1 MDKINVKKQ
10 VKIYHRNLTVIL
22 VALLAVFLLISVFV
36 KLPYF
41 INIFVITFYM
51 ATLSMAW
58 NILGGITGQ
67 NSLGLAAYMGLGAYV
82 CCLAVTKFSLNPW
95 VAAVLDMLI
104 VGVVAGVI
112 FFPSLILKGPY
123 FTLVSIA
130 FAESIRQFI
139 INSEFFG
146 RASGVGLPFG
156 KDSFLQFRFTS
167 KVPYYYIG
175 LLMMVGVYLLMKKI
189 SRSKL
194 GFALRT
200 IREDEDAAAAIG
212 INPTKYKVIAVVISA
227 VIAGLVGFFYACYI
241 RYIDPDMMI
250 QAKSTEIVLPAVVG
264 GAAFIEG
271 PLIGGLIMIPLSE
284 LLRANFAAVLPGINM
299 LMYAVVLIVVIRFRP
314 AGILGWY
321 MNSKCKEFIDIKIL
335 KKPPVEVLEE
345 YEMMSGRKEG

>member
-1 MDKINVKKQ
+1 MDTRKAVKT
-10 VKIYHRNLTVIL
+10 YHRNLAIVLAIIVAIFAAIPL
-22 VALLAVFLLISVFV
+22 VVD
-36 KLPYF
+36 KPYI
-41 INIFVITFYM
+41 INIFVLTFYM
-51 ATLSMAW
+51 STLSMAW

-82 CCLAVTKFSLNPW
+82 CCLVVTKTGMNPW
-95 VAAVLDMLI
+95 VAAVLDMLV

-112 FFPSLILKGPY
+112 FFPSLILRGPY

-156 KDSFLQFRFTS
+156 KDSFAQFRFTS

-175 LLMMVGVYLLMKKI
+175 FIMMVGVYLIMKKI
-189 SRSKL
+189 GRSKL

-227 VIAGLVGFFYACYI
+227 IIAGLVGFFYVSYI
-241 RYIDPDMMI
+241 RYIDPDIMI
-250 QAKSTEIVLPAVVG
+250 QSKSTEIVLPSY
-264 GAAFIEG
+264 IRYID
-271 PLIGGLIMIPLSE
+271 PDIMIQSKSTE
-284 LLRANFAAVLPGINM
+284 IVLP
-299 LMYAVVLIVVIRFRP
+299 MYAIVLIVVIRFRP
-314 AGILGWY
+314 SGILGWY
-321 MNSKCKEFIDIKIL
+321 MNSKVKTFIDEKIL
-335 KKPPVEVLEE
+335 KKPSLDVLEE
-345 YEMMSGRKEG
+345 YELMADKGGK